1 MYCYDSCSNE
11 IDIEHTEKNKCICHN
26 CFNECSFNNNSYDEI
41 RKSIKNHYNN
51 VEHIN
56 TTYYNY
62 KKYITDKL
70 QIENMKYNIFHKISF
85 GKKNINFTIMN
96 EYTIIG
102 HSTNHVIYFIIKP
115 QFNELNFNNIMCES
129 ILNNFMILNCTSD
142 YENNYK
148 RYMNK
153 KIYTCILTLDS
164 V

>member
-1 MYCYDSCSNE
+1 MDIYSIMYCYDSCSNE
-11 IDIEHTEKNKCICHN
+11 IDMEHTEKNKCICHN
-26 CFNECSFNNNSYDEI
+26 CFNECNFNNNSYDEI

-56 TTYYNY
+56 TTYCNY

-85 GKKNINFTIMN
+85 GKKNKNFTIMN

-148 RYMNK
+148 
-153 KIYTCILTLDS
+153 KI
-164 V
+164 